1 MLERGAAQGAP
12 GGSRP
17 RLGARQENGED
28 RGDTSVD
35 DGEAPYLLAPHVHLC
50 VCGRH
55 VVLMD
60 LRRDRYVAAQ
70 PAHLLAGWVR
80 GWPGGEAPP
89 QSASGS
95 GRAGPHGSRAPA
107 LLSKLLAQGMLVQGA
122 GAGRPATPLALPVV
136 QRTLLE
142 FDFDRPPM
150 ASAADL
156 RRFALAWARA
166 RSSLA
171 LRPIHSIVAGV
182 RARKAHLPQ
191 AAHGA
196 DPKRERELL
205 MTFVHLRPLFY
216 TVRRACLLD
225 SLTLVH
231 FLAASGVYP
240 EWVFGVRTAPFDAHC
255 WVQRGEVL
263 FNDSPDRVRQYSPIL
278 LV

>member
-1 MLERGAAQGAP
+1 M
-12 GGSRP
+12 
-17 RLGARQENGED
+17 
-28 RGDTSVD
+28 D

-60 LRRDRYVAAQ
+60 LRRDRYIAAQ
-70 PAHLLAGWVR
+70 PAHLLAGWVS
-80 GWPGGEAPP
+80 GWPGAEAAAE
-89 QSASGS
+89 SASGT
-95 GRAGPHGSRAPA
+95 GREGPRGSRAPA
-107 LLSKLLAQGMLVQGA
+107 LLSKLLAQGMLVGSA
-122 GAGRPATPLALPVV
+122 GTGRRATPLALPIA

-150 ASAADL
+150 ARAADL

-171 LRPIHSIVAGV
+171 MRPIHSIVAGV
-182 RARKAHLPQ
+182 RARKAHQLQ
-191 AAHGA
+191 AAHGS
-196 DPKRERELL
+196 DPQRERALL

-231 FLAASGVYP
+231 FLAASGAYP

-263 FNDSPDRVRQYSPIL
+263 FNDTPDRVRQYSPIL
-278 LV
+278 QV